1 MPGSGNCS
9 ESSFVS
15 YLTLPLCWVLLLSPF
30 LSPGNLGSEMLS
42 NLFKVTWLRRV
53 RTGEPRSVR
62 SRTCLYNQDV
72 FLSQTFIRIAYAV
85 LSWEAGWEKNLEYK
99 DYCPNW
105 TFLGSNPMFVQE
117 FVCRR
122 PYGPAHH
129 WQALC
134 SLCLQWEEEWEGQRG
149 EDSFRLSGE
158 RVGAVPGQ
166 RKPSPRERLVEAVI
180 LYDLLMNSIL

>member
-1 MPGSGNCS
+1 MPESGNCS

-53 RTGEPRSVR
+53 RTGEPKSMK
-62 SRTCLYNQDV
+62 SRTFFCNQDA
-72 FLSQTFIRIAYAV
+72 FLSQTFIRIAHAV
-85 LSWEAGWEKNLEYK
+85 LSWEAGWEKDLECK
-99 DYCPNW
+99 DYCPDW

-117 FVCRR
+117 FVWLEIFWSC
-122 PYGPAHH
+122 PPLAS
-129 WQALC
+129 
-134 SLCLQWEEEWEGQRG
+134 SLLPLPPVGRG
-149 EDSFRLSGE
+149 MGGSNGWGGFRLSGE

-166 RKPSPRERLVEAVI
+166 RKLSPRERLVEAVI